1 MQPPDLLLEIVS
13 SPSSLISVL
22 KPMVHAPDITAQL
35 ENEGTTGDVKANRA
49 D

>member
-13 SPSSLISVL
+13 STSGLISL
-22 KPMVHAPDITAQL
+22 FKPMVHAPDITAQL
-35 ENEGTTGDVKANRA
+35 ETEETTGDVKANRP